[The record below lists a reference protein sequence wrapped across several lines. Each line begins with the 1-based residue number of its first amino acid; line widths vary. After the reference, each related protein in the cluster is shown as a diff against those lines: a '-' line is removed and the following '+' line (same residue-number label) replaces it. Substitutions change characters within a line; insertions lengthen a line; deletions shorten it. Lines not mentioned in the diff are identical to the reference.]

1 MAKICLDLE
10 FRGPFHKLFA
20 LAQASSTMLS
30 FFGVTSLYGLKIYG
44 HMHNTRVR
52 SFSEMDLYV
61 HKLLLGDFSI
71 CLLHLILTAPCFL
84 FWFSV
89 LRTFGF
95 QLFSI
100 SGGSQWHKLDFSQ
113 LLGIATESCSWGWA
127 GSVKYCKF
135 WLNKALLIQG
145 ESCSGW
151 PLGVIENGQL
161 GTNNAITDLEV
172 RQLVLQMW
180 IAKGNLKWIPLF
192 FLGTEGLI
200 SMNIKLTIFIWC
212 ILSTNMLG

>member
-1 MAKICLDLE
+1 MQLLREDYATECNFFIELEAGSNSSSAAKVKFSYYQSISWATEFIMAKVCLDLE

-30 FFGVTSLYGLKIYG
+30 FFGVTSLYGLKIYW
-44 HMHNTRVR
+44 HMHNARVW
-52 SFSEMDLYV
+52 SFSEMELYV
-61 HKLLLGDFSI
+61 YKLLLGDFSI

-161 GTNNAITDLEV
+161 GTNYAITDLKV
-172 RQLVLQMW
+172 
-180 IAKGNLKWIPLF
+180 
-192 FLGTEGLI
+192 
-200 SMNIKLTIFIWC
+200 S
-212 ILSTNMLG
+212 